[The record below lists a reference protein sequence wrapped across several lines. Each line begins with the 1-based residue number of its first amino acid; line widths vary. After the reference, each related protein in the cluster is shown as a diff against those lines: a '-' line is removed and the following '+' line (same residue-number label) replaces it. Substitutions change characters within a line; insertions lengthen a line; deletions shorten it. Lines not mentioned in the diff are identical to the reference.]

1 MPREIIF
8 AHQGLP
14 SLADQSASLADPL
27 PLDALRALHPLWTA
41 DVDAQAPWQAT
52 ELCGVAA
59 LASSGGAES
68 GARVIVCGECA
79 STMDVAREL
88 AARGELPV
96 FGSAIAPVQRA
107 GRGQLRRQ
115 WLSQPGNLLATVVC
129 PPTPGPWNDL
139 RPLVLGYLLAEGL
152 SAIGEAVA
160 VKWPNDLLCGGRKVA
175 GMLVE
180 ERGDLVLAGL
190 GLNLAWAP
198 PDELLRQGH
207 VISAGEFHPSDHALG
222 PLRLWRALVKHME
235 TGYISLLETF
245 SPSEFLA
252 LFRSRLAWTGR
263 RVLVSE
269 GVNNSYE
276 AIVRGVS
283 EEGGLVLSRA
293 GVEVVLLAG
302 DVIPL

>member
-1 MPREIIF
+1 MPREIII
-8 AHQGLP
+8 ARQGLP
-14 SLADQSASLADPL
+14 GLAEPL
-27 PLDALRALHPLWTA
+27 EPDALRGLHPLWAA
-41 DVDAQAPWQAT
+41 DVDALGPWGQADF
-52 ELCGVAA
+52 CGAAA
-59 LASSGGAES
+59 LACPCGGE
-68 GARVIVCGECA
+68 GAGPVLVCGECA
-79 STMDVAREL
+79 STQDVAREL
-88 AARGELPV
+88 AARGQLPV
-96 FGSAIAPVQRA
+96 FGSVVAPAQKA

-115 WLSQPGNLLATVVC
+115 WLSQPGNLLATVLC
-129 PPTPGPWNDL
+129 PPAQGPWNDL
-139 RPLVLGYLLAEGL
+139 RPLLLGYLLAEAL
-152 SAIGEAVA
+152 SALGEAVS
-160 VKWPNDLLCGGRKVA
+160 VKWPNDLLCRGRKVA

-180 ERGDLVLAGL
+180 ERGDVVLAGL

-198 PDELLRQGH
+198 PEELLREGH
-207 VISAGEFHPSDHALG
+207 AISAGEFHPSDRTLG
-222 PLRLWRALVKHME
+222 PLRLWLALVKHME
-235 TGYISLLETF
+235 TGYMSLLDTF

-269 GVNNSYE
+269 GVNRSYE